1 MRIEKLL
8 DNFLILEQTKKISYP
23 WLTEEFNKYYSKY
36 YIRYYSK
43 VLIDFKR
50 VLFWSLLLKADAGK
64 SDVRG
69 FL

>member
-1 MRIEKLL
+1 MFRHQK
-8 DNFLILEQTKKISYP
+8 FLIP
-23 WLTEEFNKYYSKY
+23 VLTEEFNKYYSKY

-43 VLIDFKR
+43 ILINFKK

-64 SDVRG
+64 SDVRV